1 MPVLDTELIFG
12 LNPNDKHHKTT
23 LKILHELAKED
34 QEILAPDTSIFEFQS
49 VLRGLNKKLFEVKLA
64 LASLKQVFEENGIK
78 EVRTLGIG
86 TILLQCEFEEKYGLS
101 YFDSLIA
108 ASAFILDKVVVS
120 NDRAFDKVP
129 DLSRIPTRQR

>member
-12 LNPNDKHHKTT
+12 LNPNDKHHTST
-23 LKILHELAKED
+23 LKILDELSKNG
-34 QEILAPDTSIFEFQS
+34 QEIFAPDTSIYEFQS
-49 VLRGLNKKLFEVKLA
+49 VLRGLNKKLSEVKLA
-64 LASLKQVFEENGIK
+64 LASLKQVFEEKSVK
-78 EVRTLGIG
+78 EARTIGIG

-108 ASAFILDKVVVS
+108 ASAFILDRVIVS

-129 DLSRIPTRQR
+129 DLERIPIRQR